1 MSKCIAIIGLGQLGQ
16 LLAKRVQCDRL
27 LLISGD
33 QAKAAELAS
42 KLSTAEAATLEQII
56 DADIIL
62 MALPAHTMV
71 EYTHANAASFRSD
84 ALLVNMAT
92 LLPTDTLRQANPS
105 LLWTPLKVLG
115 SVKALELG
123 GSTQL
128 ITDSERTRDQLQ
140 PHLEPLGEVIAGSED
155 WVVQCNQIA
164 SMHALEAAL
173 NIADEIRRL
182 GLPEAFIY
190 NAQTLVARGVI
201 QSFADNTLGHFG
213 KEMLERV
220 LEKRQD

>member
-16 LLAKRVQCDRL
+16 LLARRVQCDRL

-33 QAKAAELAS
+33 QAKATELAS
-42 KLSTAEAATLEQII
+42 KLPTAEPATPGQLSE
-56 DADIIL
+56 AHMVL
-62 MALPAHTMV
+62 LALPAHTMLHYV
-71 EYTHANAASFRSD
+71 QEHVASFKAD

-92 LLPTDTLRQANPS
+92 LLSTDTLRRALPS
-105 LLWTPLKVLG
+105 LHCAPLKVLG
-115 SVKALELG
+115 SVKALEHG

-128 ITDSERTRDQLQ
+128 ITDQEEIRDQLQ
-140 PHLEPLGEVIAGSED
+140 PYMEALGEVIAGDED

-173 NIADEIRRL
+173 NIADEIRSL

-201 QSFADNTLGHFG
+201 QSFADGTLGHFG

-220 LEKRQD
+220 LEKRHT